1 MAAQELKRKWIG
13 IDITHLAISLI
24 RSRLKEIHVLANKDY
39 KIIGEPVDFESARE
53 LAETN
58 PYQFQ
63 WWALSLI
70 DARPAGQTNESQQGK
85 KGADKGIDGWLTFRE
100 LKI

>member
-1 MAAQELKRKWIG
+1 MAAHKLKRKWIG

-24 RSRLKEIHVLANKDY
+24 RSHLKDIHIFAKKDY

-58 PYQFQ
+58 PYVFC
-63 WWALSLI
+63 
-70 DARPAGQTNESQQGK
+70 
-85 KGADKGIDGWLTFRE
+85 
-100 LKI
+100 